1 MKNIA
6 YLYLAVAIISEV
18 IATSALKPS
27 NGFSKL
33 TPSIIV
39 VVGYAISFY
48 CLSVVL
54 KSIPVG
60 ITYALWSGIGIVL
73 ISLVGLFVF
82 QQKLDLAAVIGM
94 LLIILGVVVIHA
106 FSTSVKQ

>member
-1 MKNIA
+1 MKSIA
-6 YLYLAVAIISEV
+6 YLYLAIAIVSEV

-27 NGFSKL
+27 QEFSKL
-33 TPSIIV
+33 IPSVIV

-60 ITYALWSGIGIVL
+60 ITYTLWSGIGIVL
-73 ISLVGLFVF
+73 ISLVGVFLF
-82 QQKLDLAAVIGM
+82 QQKLDFAAILGM
-94 LLIILGVVVIHA
+94 FLIVLGVVVIHM